1 MIWLPT
7 PPPLGELTRGPSL
20 LEKTVFKRD
29 GCETIIHNQACSQ
42 KGAKC
47 GLSFSGF
54 TIGITFDIW
63 ENPRAGVGFEPSV
76 HIGPATKGQVP
87 SEPVTHGSQVVPTG
101 SNKVGSTLTVP
112 EPTK

>member
-29 GCETIIHNQACSQ
+29 SCETILDNQPCPD

-63 ENPRAGVGFEPSV
+63 ENPGAGVGFEPSV

-87 SEPVTHGSQVVPTG
+87 SEPVTHGRVGVRWSPQGATG
-101 SNKVGSTLTVP
+101 WGLHLL
-112 EPTK
+112 